1 MHSITT
7 SKTLKLPLYNQGT
20 NEMNIKFAKEML
32 IMNAVRS
39 LTNVIEVKKEYPVD
53 NVIEI
58 DLSLDVVLLSKDEY
72 KRLIRD
78 SHVKF

>member
-7 SKTLKLPLYNQGT
+7 SKSLKLPLYNEGT

-39 LTNVIEVKKEYPVD
+39 LTNTIEVKKHYPVD
-53 NVIEI
+53 NVVEI
-58 DLSLDVVLLSKDEY
+58 DLSLDVVLLTKKEY
-72 KRLIRD
+72 KQLIAD
-78 SHVKF
+78 SHVQL